1 MAGAWPI
8 YRPEPA
14 VAIQIR
20 VDFPAWDKADP
31 KSDQWPIAQFSAD
44 ALATTDWSQVRYLEQ
59 PVYNSGEH
67 AITVR
72 ISLEDTAKG
81 WWERAEVEIPA
92 RVPVVL
98 RVPMDEARL
107 NIDPAH
113 VSRWLLWEADPPT
126 AVSFRLGTPLLVP

>member
-44 ALATTDWSQVRYLEQ
+44 ALTTTDWSQVRYLEQ

-67 AITVR
+67 AIAVR

-81 WWERAEVEIPA
+81 WWERSEVEIPA

-126 AVSFRLGTPLLVP
+126 AVGFRLGTPMLAP